1 MPLRYPPAAPWL
13 RIAAIGGAA
22 AALIGALALMATPRG
37 DDTAGIADERTAI
50 ALLRDLAMAEAQF
63 AADLRIDA
71 DSDGRGEFGYL
82 AELAGSARLRIDAAG
97 RIGRAAIGQPLVP
110 PSPIFGSAA
119 DNGSYVVQVFLPG
132 NDGEWIAE
140 SAEGGGAGAAVAVD
154 RAEQQFRAY
163 AWPTIGTAARRA
175 FAIDESGTVRAFAN
189 VDRRYLDRPHP
200 VAADAVDRDAA
211 DWVPLR

>member
-71 DSDGRGEFGYL
+71 DGDGRGEYGYL

-110 PSPIFGSAA
+110 PSPILASAA

-132 NDGEWIAE
+132 DGGAWIAE
-140 SAEGGGAGAAVAVD
+140 NDEGGGAGAAVAVD
-154 RAEQQFRAY
+154 LAEQRFRAY
-163 AWPTIGTAARRA
+163 AWPAFGSRARRA
-175 FAIDESGTVRAFAN
+175 FAIDERGEVRTYAN
-189 VDRRYLDRPHP
+189 ADHRYQDRTHP
-200 VAADAVDRDAA
+200 VPADALDRDAA
-211 DWVPLR
+211 DWAPLH